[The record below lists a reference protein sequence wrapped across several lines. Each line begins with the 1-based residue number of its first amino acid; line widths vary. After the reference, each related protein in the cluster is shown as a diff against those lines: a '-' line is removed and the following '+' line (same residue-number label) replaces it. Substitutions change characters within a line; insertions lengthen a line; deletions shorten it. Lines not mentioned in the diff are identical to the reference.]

1 MVSRAA
7 AKLCPFTG
15 CGLTPVPEPAIVCG
29 PDGRRRG
36 ALLGS
41 GLKPVDCDVE
51 GLDVSV
57 RGRGVS
63 EPEAF
68 ERQRVGEPPVA
79 AGKGGEIDVKLVR
92 LAVAGH
98 CAGTKEIPSA
108 EGVLEEHSDVNR
120 MPAVVAP
127 AFWRGPSGD
136 AEPGRVTGQRYRPQ
150 REALG
155 TIAAAAPARPPSGSR
170 SGLKVTRWASLVASR
185 ARISAVREPTVPES
199 R

>member
-1 MVSRAA
+1 MRVRHGQSCRGKALSVHRLWPDA
-7 AKLCPFTG
+7 RC
-15 CGLTPVPEPAIVCG
+15 PEPAIVRG
-29 PDGRRRG
+29 PDGCLRG
-36 ALLGS
+36 ALLS
-41 GLKPVDCDVE
+41 GLEPVDCDAE

-98 CAGTKEIPSA
+98 CAGTKDIPCA

-120 MPAVVAP
+120 MP
-127 AFWRGPSGD
+127 
-136 AEPGRVTGQRYRPQ
+136 
-150 REALG
+150 
-155 TIAAAAPARPPSGSR
+155 
-170 SGLKVTRWASLVASR
+170 
-185 ARISAVREPTVPES
+185 
-199 R
+199 